1 MISALRGMKD
11 VLPPQS
17 GLYERI
23 IKICEEVAKN
33 YGYEFV
39 LSPHLEQT
47 ALFRRSVGESS
58 DIVGKEMYQFEDKG
72 GNDVCLR
79 PEGTAGVVRAF
90 IEAKFDRAG
99 GVRRYFY
106 HGSMFRYERPQK
118 GRLREF
124 HQFGCECFN
133 EPSVY
138 EDASVILM
146 INEIFSRL
154 GIKTKL
160 LINSL
165 GDAASMGAYRQ
176 KLVKFLDSH
185 EWQICEDCKRRK
197 LTNPIRVLDCKVESC
212 QKIYENAPLIIGSL
226 NDECAGEFKKLQEIL
241 SGNGVEFEIDPKLV
255 RGLDYYCKTAFEF
268 VSNEIGAQS
277 AVAGGGRYDRLVE
290 YLGGKASYG
299 VGFAMGI
306 ERIMEILGGRENQSE
321 RGGVYIGAM
330 DADGVDAVYKIAIN
344 LRKSLP
350 VLVSY
355 EPKKLQKQLN
365 AADNANARI
374 CLCVGEDE
382 LKSGKIWLKDLS
394 EKAEKT
400 IDLTDLETELKRI
413 LNV

>member
-124 HQFGCECFN
+124 HQFGCECFG

-160 LINSL
+160 LVNSL

-176 KLVKFLDSH
+176 KLVKFLDAH
-185 EWQICEDCKRRK
+185 ESQICEDCKRRK
-197 LTNPIRVLDCKVESC
+197 LTNPIRVLDCKAQSC
-212 QKIYENAPLIIGSL
+212 QKIYANAPLIIGSL

-268 VSNEIGAQS
+268 VSDEIGAKS

-306 ERIMEILGGRENQSE
+306 ERIMEILGGRESQSA
-321 RGGVYIGAM
+321 RSGVYIGAM
-330 DADGVDAVYKIAIN
+330 DADGLDAVYKIAIN
-344 LRKSLP
+344 LRKSIP

-355 EPKKLQKQLN
+355 EPKKLQKHLN

-400 IDLTDLETELKRI
+400 LDLVDLETELKRI